1 MFSIVELAEYVCK
14 GVSQGLFNLTPLIL
28 FLQIVSKKR
37 KHSDIPI
44 TFIFSTFIHYVV
56 QVPFL
61 SGMIN
66 QIIGYSAAGIC
77 ILWAILYSLC
87 FSISIKKIN
96 VFFFLLIVT
105 LNFAFEFYI
114 VVGIFIMKRYLTEEK
129 ILRWIFNGLTLID
142 SLTTGQNLIIVI
154 KTGKYQQLPIGTCFI
169 GAISS
174 ILWLVYY
181 FVFDTIS
188 FKEKWDCYTTYSLTL
203 IIFIIEIIVFYG
215 NYMRYKDRGL
225 KVEPINEDERT
236 INADLSRTQS
246 LISGQE
252 NV

>member
-1 MFSIVELAEYVCK
+1 MFSISELAEYVCT
-14 GVSQGLFNLTPLIL
+14 GVSQGLFTFTLVIL
-28 FLQIVSKKR
+28 FIQIVSRKR

-44 TFIFSTFIHYVV
+44 TFIFSTFIHYII
-56 QVPFL
+56 QVPYL
-61 SGMIN
+61 SGMIK
-66 QIIGYSAAGIC
+66 QIIGYSTAGIC

-105 LNFAFEFYI
+105 LNFAFEFYY
-114 VVGIFIMKRYLTEEK
+114 VVGILVMKKYLTEEK
-129 ILRWIFNGLTLID
+129 IIRWLFNGLTVID
-142 SLTTGQNLIIVI
+142 SLTAGQNIFIVM

-169 GAISS
+169 GAVSS

-181 FVFDTIS
+181 FIFDTIS
-188 FKEKWDCYTTYSLTL
+188 FKEKWDYYTTYALTL
-203 IIFIIEIIVFYG
+203 IFFILEIVVFYA

-225 KVEPINEDERT
+225 KVDSESEKT

-246 LISGQE
+246 LIPDAD